1 MPAHRPRHRRWFV
14 RRRRFVDAQ
23 GGQVTDTWLHIPL
36 LPPHIRILTTR
47 SPDRRR
53 GVTRIS
59 GGGPP
64 SVGCVVLLAV
74 LVLAALVW
82 DIFPDVRAGQWVA
95 RVPNDLVML
104 GGLGSLTVMTW
115 RARHRPE

>member
-1 MPAHRPRHRRWFV
+1 M
-14 RRRRFVDAQ
+14 
-23 GGQVTDTWLHIPL
+23 
-36 LPPHIRILTTR
+36 LTTR
-47 SPDRRR
+47 SQDRRR
-53 GVTRIS
+53 GITRIS

-64 SVGCVVLLAV
+64 SVGYVVLLAV

-82 DIFPDVRAGQWVA
+82 DILPDVRTGQWVA

-104 GGLGSLTVMTW
+104 GGLGSLTVMMW

>member
-1 MPAHRPRHRRWFV
+1 MAAHRPRHRRWLV
-14 RRRRFVDAQ
+14 RRRRFLDAQ

-36 LPPHIRILTTR
+36 LPRRMLTWR
-47 SPDRRR
+47 SPDRRV
-53 GVTRIS
+53 GITTVS

-82 DIFPDVRAGQWVA
+82 DIFPDVGTGQWVA
-95 RVPNDLVML
+95 RIPNDLVML

-115 RARHRPE
+115 RGRHRPE